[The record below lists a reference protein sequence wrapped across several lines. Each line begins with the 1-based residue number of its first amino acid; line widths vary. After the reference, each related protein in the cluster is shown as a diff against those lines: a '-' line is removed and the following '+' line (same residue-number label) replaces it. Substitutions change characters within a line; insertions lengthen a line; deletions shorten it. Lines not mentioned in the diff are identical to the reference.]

1 MNVRVGPTIAT
12 GLPYP
17 LTQAQANLAR
27 VLNRW
32 ADTVFLENGTVNLV
46 EAKMRPDPGIF
57 SKLVHCARK
66 LRLDPTWS
74 AYASWPMNLIAVVAA
89 DDPSVA
95 MEAPFYRVQWV
106 VYQPSFLTS
115 DQTQASGV
123 GTPISPVPLPQDYPA
138 RLDLLNINKV
148 V

>member
-1 MNVRVGPTIAT
+1 
-12 GLPYP
+12 
-17 LTQAQANLAR
+17 
-27 VLNRW
+27 
-32 ADTVFLENGTVNLV
+32 
-46 EAKMRPDPGIF
+46 
-57 SKLVHCARK
+57 
-66 LRLDPTWS
+66 
-74 AYASWPMNLIAVVAA
+74 MNLIAVVAA